1 MQTAEQ
7 AAEQAAVQAGTADP
21 RAWIKRISDRL
32 ACAPPQYVEPSP
44 HALAAAA
51 NTKELMTLPTHAQKP
66 SAESGSRRQKNRR
79 KTARNV
85 LLGFAA
91 AVLVVGIVAG
101 AYVYNLIQTFD
112 SGSTKIEN
120 AFPEESTRP
129 QKAEGNTAMNILVM
143 GSDSRGADVD
153 VETNAATDQR
163 ADTLMLVHL
172 PADRKKAYAISLMR
186 DLWID
191 IPGKGESKINAALA
205 HGGVPLMVQ
214 TVESL
219 FDQRIDHVA
228 MIDFEGF
235 KGLTDALGGVEVDV
249 KIPFAPSSGPMA
261 GQEYEAG
268 KHAFDGDEAL
278 AFVRERYAF
287 SDGDYQRVRNQQA
300 YLKSMI
306 GKIIARETL
315 SNPVTISN
323 MVSAVSPFV
332 SVDKD
337 FDAAAIGNLSL
348 SMKDVRAQDTVM
360 FTLPTLGTG
369 TSTDGQSIVL
379 ADTTAIADIAAALSK
394 DQVGAYVTA
403 HALDKGQ

>member
-1 MQTAEQ
+1 
-7 AAEQAAVQAGTADP
+7 
-21 RAWIKRISDRL
+21 
-32 ACAPPQYVEPSP
+32 
-44 HALAAAA
+44 
-51 NTKELMTLPTHAQKP
+51 MTLPTPAQNR
-66 SAESGSRRQKNRR
+66 SAGRRSHSPKSR

-91 AVLVVGIVAG
+91 AVLVVGLIAG
-101 AYVYNLIQTFD
+101 AYVFTLVQTFN

-129 QKAEGNTAMNILVM
+129 QKADGNTAMNILVM
-143 GSDSRGADVD
+143 GSDTRGSDVD
-153 VETNAATDQR
+153 VETNAATNQR

-205 HGGVPLMVQ
+205 YGGVPLMVQ
-214 TVESL
+214 TVETL

-261 GQEYEAG
+261 GQAYKAG
-268 KHAFDGDEAL
+268 KQTFDGDEAL
-278 AFVRERYAF
+278 AFVRERLAF
-287 SDGDYQRVRNQQA
+287 SDGDYQRVRNQQG
-300 YLKSMI
+300 YLKSVM

-315 SNPVTISN
+315 TNPVTISN
-323 MVSAVSPFV
+323 MVTAVSPFV
-332 SVDKD
+332 SVDKNL
-337 FDAAAIGNLSL
+337 DAAAIGSLSL
-348 SMKDVRAQDTVM
+348 SMKDVRAQDIVM

-369 TSTDGQSIVL
+369 TSADGQSIVL
-379 ADTTAIADIAAALSK
+379 ADTTAIADIATALSK
-394 DQVGAYVTA
+394 DQLGTYIVA
-403 HALDKGQ
+403 HTLDKGQ

>member
-1 MQTAEQ
+1 
-7 AAEQAAVQAGTADP
+7 
-21 RAWIKRISDRL
+21 
-32 ACAPPQYVEPSP
+32 
-44 HALAAAA
+44 
-51 NTKELMTLPTHAQKP
+51 MTLPTHAQKP
-66 SAESGSRRQKNRR
+66 SAKSGSRRQKNGK

-91 AVLVVGIVAG
+91 AVIVVGLIAG
-101 AYVYNLIQTFD
+101 AYVFNLAQTFN

-153 VETNAATDQR
+153 VETNASTNQR

-205 HGGVPLMVQ
+205 YGGVPLMVQ

-261 GQEYEAG
+261 GQQYEAG
-268 KHAFDGDEAL
+268 KQTLDGDEAL

-315 SNPVTISN
+315 ANPVTISN

-369 TSTDGQSIVL
+369 TSADGQSIVL
-379 ADTTAIADIAAALSK
+379 ADTTAITDIAAALSK
-394 DQVGAYVTA
+394 DQVGVYVTA

>member
-1 MQTAEQ
+1 
-7 AAEQAAVQAGTADP
+7 
-21 RAWIKRISDRL
+21 
-32 ACAPPQYVEPSP
+32 
-44 HALAAAA
+44 
-51 NTKELMTLPTHAQKP
+51 MTLPTHAQKP
-66 SAESGSRRQKNRR
+66 SAESGYHRQKNRR

-153 VETNAATDQR
+153 VETNAATNQR

-186 DLWID
+186 DLWIN

-249 KIPFAPSSGPMA
+249 KIPFTPSSGPMA

-315 SNPVTISN
+315 TNPVTISN

-332 SVDKD
+332 SVDKN
-337 FDAAAIGNLSL
+337 FDAAAIGSLSL

-394 DQVGAYVTA
+394 DQLGTYVTA